1 MDIRTNAAIKR
12 VITRTGKG
20 GMGYMITQED
30 FTDEERYKMNVKMAV
45 SLIKH
50 LHKEGKITDKA
61 MEKIEKDAKKRIEN
75 YR

>member
-1 MDIRTNAAIKR
+1 
-12 VITRTGKG
+12 
-20 GMGYMITQED
+20 MISQED

-61 MEKIEKDAKKRIEN
+61 MEKIEKDAKKRLLFTVFYSKKRSLAMRLLSHFI
-75 YR
+75 

>member
-1 MDIRTNAAIKR
+1 ML
-12 VITRTGKG
+12 
-20 GMGYMITQED
+20 TQED

-45 SLIKH
+45 ALIKH

-61 MEKIEKDAKKRIEN
+61 MDKIKKEAKKMVDN